1 MREVIMVE
9 SKMHFQDRDGRYMC
23 NKAVAYKKEKMTK
36 DKHKVNCKNCL
47 KNLKYYEWGGGKQ

>member
-1 MREVIMVE
+1 MVE

-47 KNLKYYEWGGGKQ
+47 KNLKYYEWGEKQ